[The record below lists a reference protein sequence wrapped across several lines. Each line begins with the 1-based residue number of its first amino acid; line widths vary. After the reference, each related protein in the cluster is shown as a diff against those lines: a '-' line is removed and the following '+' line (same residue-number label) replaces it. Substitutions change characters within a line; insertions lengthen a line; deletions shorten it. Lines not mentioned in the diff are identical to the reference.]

1 MLELFCYSVIIR
13 KDNPEARWCF
23 CSSLF
28 TAHGRL
34 TTELRIEMYRATD
47 LIFVP
52 LADWCLLAAPFKLVE
67 PVRVF
72 RALARSADTTLL
84 QPKPAPLKGVG
95 RQGDAFTSAWSGYT
109 APLKGYPP
117 RDEGGDCLKQ
127 IFPVFPATI

>member
-13 KDNPEARWCF
+13 KDNPEARRCF

-34 TTELRIEMYRATD
+34 MTGLRIEIYQATE
-47 LIFVP
+47 LMVVP
-52 LADWCLLAAPFKLVE
+52 LADRCLLAAPFKLVE

-72 RALARSADTTLL
+72 RAFARSADTTLL

-95 RQGDAFTSAWSGYT
+95 GQGDAVTSARSGYT

-117 RDEGGDCLKQ
+117 GVQ
-127 IFPVFPATI
+127 S